1 MESDE
6 FPSVSNYHTN
16 LQNGFYFS
24 SQEWA
29 ENSALVVSKLKKGY
43 V

>member
-6 FPSVSNYHTN
+6 LPSVSNYHIN

-29 ENSALVVSKLKKGY
+29 ENSALVFSKLKKDY